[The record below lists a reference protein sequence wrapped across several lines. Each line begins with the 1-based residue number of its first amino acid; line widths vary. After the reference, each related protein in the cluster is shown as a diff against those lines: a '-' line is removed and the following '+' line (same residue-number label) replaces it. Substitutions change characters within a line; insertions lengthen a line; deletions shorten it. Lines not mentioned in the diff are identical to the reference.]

1 MALRDPRDYWYLLIT
16 PIWLVHSVVKNFHFG
31 ISAFA
36 DPKNIPM
43 SQEVQRKRKEPT
55 KRRTIKRFPIVVP
68 KTDSGEPNVVSR
80 QCLYQ
85 KPEEPRNLRA
95 AKIFDCAKL
104 NEALKVA
111 EKAPRTSLLMKTS
124 PNTGQGKKPQ
134 PRAEKVLRFSSTE

>member
-1 MALRDPRDYWYLLIT
+1 M
-16 PIWLVHSVVKNFHFG
+16 
-31 ISAFA
+31 
-36 DPKNIPM
+36 
-43 SQEVQRKRKEPT
+43 E
-55 KRRTIKRFPIVVP
+55 RFPIVVP
-68 KTDSGEPNVVSR
+68 KTDSGEPNAVSR

-95 AKIFDCAKL
+95 VKIFDCTKP

-111 EKAPRTSLLMKTS
+111 EKAPRTSLLMKTD

>member
-1 MALRDPRDYWYLLIT
+1 M
-16 PIWLVHSVVKNFHFG
+16 VHRVVKNFHFG

-36 DPKNIPM
+36 NPKNIPM

-55 KRRTIKRFPIVVP
+55 KRRTSKRFLIVMP

-85 KPEEPRNLRA
+85 KLEEPRNLRA
-95 AKIFDCAKL
+95 VKTIDCAKP

-111 EKAPRTSLLMKTS
+111 EKASRTSLLMKTS
-124 PNTGQGKKPQ
+124 SNTGQGKKPQ